1 MKQKTF
7 LNQYNFR
14 FLLFMLFLILEK
26 KAMFFI
32 LLPNVV
38 FYKNKDFSLQKAKE
52 LYNLLL
58 ISPGSNNNIVMA

>member
-1 MKQKTF
+1 
-7 LNQYNFR
+7 
-14 FLLFMLFLILEK
+14 MLFLILEK

-58 ISPGSNNNIVMA
+58 ISPGSNNNIVMAWN